1 MDEPDLGELMVGN
14 ASCQKIVWKE
24 GKCKSERI
32 FDPSAVAI
40 EFTGYRLF

>member
-1 MDEPDLGELMVGN
+1 MDEPDLAN

-24 GKCKSERI
+24 EKCKSERI
-32 FDPSAVAI
+32 CDPSAVAI